1 MTDLKPS
8 NDDEEQNKST
18 LADKAIGVLAA
29 IAAMAAGRFLGLLG
43 VGAIAV
49 GWFVYDKTKQ
59 RLGRFIAVLAGS
71 VVGLAIYGFAAFALI
86 S

>member
-8 NDDEEQNKST
+8 NDGEEQNKST

-29 IAAMAAGRFLGLLG
+29 IAAMAAGRFIGLLG

-59 RLGRFIAVLAGS
+59 KLGRFVAVLAGS

>member
-8 NDDEEQNKST
+8 KDGEEQNKST

-49 GWFVYDKTKQ
+49 GWFIYDKTKQ
-59 RLGRFIAVLAGS
+59 KLGRFVAVLAGS

>member
-8 NDDEEQNKST
+8 NDGEEQNKST

-43 VGAIAV
+43 VGAIAF

-59 RLGRFIAVLAGS
+59 KLGRFVAVLAGS

>member
-1 MTDLKPS
+1 MTDLKPTS
-8 NDDEEQNKST
+8 NDEEQNKST
-18 LADKAIGVLAA
+18 LGDKAIGILA
-29 IAAMAAGRFLGLLG
+29 IVAAMAAGRFLGLLG

-59 RLGRFIAVLAGS
+59 KLGRFIAVLAGS

>member
-1 MTDLKPS
+1 MTDLKPTS
-8 NDDEEQNKST
+8 NDEEQNKSP
-18 LADKAIGVLAA
+18 LGDKAIGILA
-29 IAAMAAGRFLGLLG
+29 IVAAMAAGRFLGLLG

-59 RLGRFIAVLAGS
+59 KLGRFIAVLAGS
-71 VVGLAIYGFAAFALI
+71 VTGLAIYGFAAFALI